1 MSFLWV
7 AIEPMEDETRLLVT
21 EGTVGAALR
30 ARLPPV
36 PVQAGSLAALLEAL
50 SGWYGQSLSAVVAA
64 DVRDVASHAA
74 RWRQLLGEV
83 DSESVRVEW
92 VVAPP
97 AAERDRFLE
106 EVGGDFRPTQ
116 RLLRFG
122 ATGQR

>member
-36 PVQAGSLAALLEAL
+36 PVQAGSLAAFLEAL
-50 SGWYGQSLSAVVAA
+50 AGWYGQSLSAVVAA
-64 DVRDVASHAA
+64 DVRDVASHTA

-83 DSESVRVEW
+83 DTESVRVEW

-97 AAERDRFLE
+97 AERDRFLE
-106 EVGGDFRPTQ
+106 EVGGDFRGTQ
-116 RLLRFG
+116 RLLRFA